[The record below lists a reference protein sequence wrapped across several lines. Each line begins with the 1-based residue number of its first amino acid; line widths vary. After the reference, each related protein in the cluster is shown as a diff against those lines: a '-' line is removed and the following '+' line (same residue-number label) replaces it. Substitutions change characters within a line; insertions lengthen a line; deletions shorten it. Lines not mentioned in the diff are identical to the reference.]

1 MDFSLPSNPQGNPQE
16 GRGEVSTK
24 EHNDHLSSLPRQRG
38 FLRPIRMYK
47 GFWVTESLLPRVLA
61 LQDHFKPRPSDLIL
75 VTQPKSGTTWLKA
88 LLFAIMNRTN
98 YTFAQHPLLTRN
110 PHECVPFLEIPFRN
124 RFSDLE
130 AIPPPRLLAT
140 HLPYSILASSV
151 ADCGCRLVYLCRDP
165 KDVVVSLWH
174 FARKDRPD
182 MRLSEA
188 FESFC
193 EGVSLSGPIWDHI
206 LEYWRESLRRSEK
219 VLFLKYEEMMAEP
232 VGNVRR
238 LAEFVGRPFSEEEE
252 KDGVAEE
259 IVQLCRFEKLSS
271 SEVNKK
277 GIYEAGEITLPHE
290 SFFRK
295 GQVGDWTNHL
305 SREMGEKLDR
315 IVQEKLAG
323 SGLSFRAS

>member
-1 MDFSLPSNPQGNPQE
+1 MDFSLPSNPQE
-16 GRGEVSTK
+16 ERGEVSTK
-24 EHNDHLSSLPRQRG
+24 EHSDLLSSLPKHKG
-38 FLRPIRMYK
+38 FFAHPLRMYK
-47 GFWVTESLLPRVLA
+47 GFWVHENMLPRVMA

-110 PHECVPFLEIPFRN
+110 PHACVLFLEVPFRH
-124 RFSDLE
+124 RFPDLE

-140 HLPYSILASSV
+140 HLPYSILPSSV

-174 FARKDRPD
+174 FAQKLKPD
-182 MRLSEA
+182 TMGLSEA
-188 FESFC
+188 FELFCDGFSF
-193 EGVSLSGPIWDHI
+193 SGPIWDHM

-219 VLFLKYEEMMAEP
+219 VLFLKYEEMMTEP

-252 KDGVAEE
+252 KDGVVEE
-259 IVQLCRFEKLSS
+259 IVQLCSFEKLSNM
-271 SEVNKK
+271 EVNKK
-277 GIYEAGEITLPHE
+277 GVYEVGETTVPHE

-295 GQVGDWTNHL
+295 GKVGDWANHL
-305 SREMGEKLDR
+305 SREMGEALDR

-323 SGLSFRAS
+323 SGLTFQAS

>member
-1 MDFSLPSNPQGNPQE
+1 
-16 GRGEVSTK
+16 
-24 EHNDHLSSLPRQRG
+24 
-38 FLRPIRMYK
+38 
-47 GFWVTESLLPRVLA
+47 
-61 LQDHFKPRPSDLIL
+61 
-75 VTQPKSGTTWLKA
+75 
-88 LLFAIMNRTN
+88 
-98 YTFAQHPLLTRN
+98 
-110 PHECVPFLEIPFRN
+110 
-124 RFSDLE
+124 
-130 AIPPPRLLAT
+130 
-140 HLPYSILASSV
+140 
-151 ADCGCRLVYLCRDP
+151 
-165 KDVVVSLWH
+165 
-174 FARKDRPD
+174 

-295 GQVGDWTNHL
+295 RPGW
-305 SREMGEKLDR
+305 RLD
-315 IVQEKLAG
+315 K
-323 SGLSFRAS
+323 SFES